1 MLTPVPDNTSLSA
14 PDSRTTQYQ
23 SSLVEKLH
31 KHRLR
36 LALSS
41 EIAIVTQVKNYIE
54 DCVFNAL
61 YLPHVSEMPTS

>member
-1 MLTPVPDNTSLSA
+1 M
-14 PDSRTTQYQ
+14 TQYQ
-23 SSLVEKLH
+23 SSLVEELH

-36 LALSS
+36 LVLSN
-41 EIAIVTQVKNYIE
+41 EITIVTQVKNYIE